1 MGIPFASLIL
11 SSSSLT
17 DKNLLITIYLV
28 CELVMSLLTAFF
40 YKLDKEKAKR
50 GQWRTKEKTLLLLPW
65 LMGGVGGFLGVYVLR
80 HKTRHWYFVFNNVL
94 ALILQGSILI
104 CMIVLL

>member
-40 YKLDKEKAKR
+40 YKLDKEKA
-50 GQWRTKEKTLLLLPW
+50 
-65 LMGGVGGFLGVYVLR
+65 
-80 HKTRHWYFVFNNVL
+80 
-94 ALILQGSILI
+94 
-104 CMIVLL
+104 

>member
-50 GQWRTKEKTLLLLPW
+50 GQWRTKEKRCCSY
-65 LMGGVGGFLGVYVLR
+65 LGLWVELVASWEFMYCVIR
-80 HKTRHWYFVFNNVL
+80 RDIG
-94 ALILQGSILI
+94 ILFSI
-104 CMIVLL
+104 MF